1 MIHLIGQPAHGIK
14 NRCDKDRGQKRIE
27 VETLV
32 QGEGAIS
39 SKHHKGRMRDIRD
52 VEQAEGDR
60 RAGSDA
66 SVEPPQQ
73 KPGDD
78 RVGKKVEGKHGMCSQ
93 AAA

>member
-1 MIHLIGQPAHGIK
+1 MIQLIGQPPHGIK
-14 NRCDKDRGQKRIE
+14 NRCHKDRGQKRIE

-39 SKHHKGRMRDIRD
+39 SKHHEGGMRDIRD

-73 KPGDD
+73 EPGDD
-78 RVGKKVEGKHGMCSQ
+78 RVGKKVKGKHGMCSQ
-93 AAA
+93 SPA